1 MRIILFC
8 GKGGVGKTSVAAS
21 TGLALARQG
30 KRTLVMSLDPAHSLS
45 DSFDH
50 KEESLVDHSKG
61 SLVQLEKNLWIQ
73 EVDVLEEV
81 HRHWKEIHGYLS
93 ALLAVSGVDEVLA
106 DELAIIPGMEEA
118 SCLLYINKYAREK
131 TFDVMI
137 LDCAPTGESLR
148 FISFPSILRWYMDKL
163 YSLERTIAKVARPV
177 VKHLTNIPLPGDE
190 YFDNLRE
197 LFSKIEGVDELLN
210 DPKVT
215 TVRLVTNPEKMVV
228 KETQRAYVYFCLFG
242 LLVDGIVINRILPQ
256 DLQEKFFEGWK
267 LTQRRSIKE
276 IEESFSPVP
285 LMTVPL
291 FDNEVVGREGLAR
304 LADAVYGKRDP
315 SKVLYAARPLT
326 FKKSRGTYT
335 MTMTLPFVS
344 TDDLDLTR
352 VEDSLVVRLG
362 AFKRHVPLPRGI
374 PPEAE
379 ISAELSGSDLKVRF
393 G

>member
-21 TGLALARQG
+21 TGLALARGG
-30 KRTLVMSLDPAHSLS
+30 KKTLVMSLDPAHSLS
-45 DSFDH
+45 DSFDVG
-50 KEESLVDHSKG
+50 EESLVDHAKG
-61 SLVQLEKNLWIQ
+61 EAVKIEENLWIQ

-81 HRHWKEIHGYLS
+81 HRNWKEIHGYIS
-93 ALLAVSGVDEVLA
+93 ALLAVSGVDEVLS

-118 SCLLYINKYAREK
+118 SSLLYINKYSKEK
-131 TFDVMI
+131 AFDVI
-137 LDCAPTGESLR
+137 VLDCAPTGESLR
-148 FISFPSILRWYMDKL
+148 FISFPSILKWYMDKL

-197 LFSKIEGVDELLN
+197 LFGKIEGVDALLA
-210 DPKVT
+210 DPKIT

-228 KETQRAYVYFCLFG
+228 KETQRAYVYFSLFG
-242 LLVDGIVINRILPQ
+242 LLVDAIVINRVLPQ
-256 DLQEKFFEGWK
+256 DLKDDFFDEWK
-267 LTQRRSIKE
+267 KTQRRSIKE
-276 IEESFSPVP
+276 IEDSFSPVP

-291 FDNEVVGREGLAR
+291 FDNEVVGRHGLVR
-304 LADAVYGKRDP
+304 LAEAVYGKKNP
-315 SKVLYAARPLT
+315 GAVLYSARPLT
-326 FKKSRGTYT
+326 FKKSRGVYT
-335 MTMTLPFVS
+335 MTMALPFVS
-344 TDDLDLTR
+344 NEDLDLTR
-352 VEDSLVVRLG
+352 VDDALVVRLG

-379 ISAELSGSDLKVRF
+379 ISAEMSGTDLKVRF